1 MRIASYNG
9 SALGRLGRG
18 GGRAEAALPGP
29 GRPPIRPRPPPA
41 QPDGSARARAARL
54 VASRHSP
61 TATACPTARR
71 APQPPGPPSNRPQPA
86 GRQPPGPPSS
96 APQPLSRPAATPSRS
111 HQARPVTVHSQQA
124 ASRQA
129 CPAAAGPAHRR
140 TGQGPMTARP
150 QPREGEPQG
159 PYPVLGG
166 DGPPPAPWR
175 VRKKVCPGSW
185 VRSGADPRA
194 EPLLSQVGGETR
206 RSGPHLRTLVT
217 RPEPTVRP
225 PSRMAKPRPSSMAM
239 GWMSSTVISVVSPG
253 MTISVPSGRVMTPV
267 TSVVRK

>member
-1 MRIASYNG
+1 MPGGRDTGYHPNQGPPPRRKPEVVSLRNCNREGGELSRRDYNG
-9 SALGRLGRG
+9 H
-18 GGRAEAALPGP
+18 RAVTTQLRASNDKGVNENSVIQRVGSRQA
-29 GRPPIRPRPPPA
+29 RPAPPP
-41 QPDGSARARAARL
+41 QPSGP
-54 VASRHSP
+54 P
-61 TATACPTARR
+61 TATL
-71 APQPPGPPSNRPQPA
+71 
-86 GRQPPGPPSS
+86 
-96 APQPLSRPAATPSRS
+96 PQPLPPHSRWAAQRCPGS
-111 HQARPVTVHSQQA
+111 HLPVSVAARRPYRRPQAPRAHRAPPMAARP
-124 ASRQA
+124 
-129 CPAAAGPAHRR
+129 GP
-140 TGQGPMTARP
+140 T
-150 QPREGEPQG
+150 
-159 PYPVLGG
+159 
-166 DGPPPAPWR
+166 R